1 MSSSLGL
8 QIARCRKQAGLSQK
22 DLAAFVGISS
32 AALSQY
38 EKGKREPNLL
48 VITSLARAL
57 NTTIDALLG
66 LEPLPDL
73 VAQNRGEYALL
84 RHFRG
89 LNALGQKRIL
99 GDIAELGEL
108 PKYSGSANEEPLQQK
123 IILTNNVKTVR
134 KKPRKPL

>member
-1 MSSSLGL
+1 MSSSLGR

-66 LEPLPDL
+66 LKPLPDL
-73 VAQNRGEYALL
+73 VAQNRDEYALL
-84 RHFRG
+84 RNFRG

-99 GDIAELGEL
+99 GDIAGLGEL
-108 PKYSGSANEEPLQQK
+108 PKYSGVANEEPLQQK

>member
-1 MSSSLGL
+1 MSLSFG
-8 QIARCRKQAGLSQK
+8 QQVVYHRKKAELSQK
-22 DLAAFVGISS
+22 DLAALAGISS

-48 VITSLARAL
+48 VITNLARAL

-73 VAQNRGEYALL
+73 TAQNRDEYTLL
-84 RHFRG
+84 SSFRR

-99 GDIAELGEL
+99 GDIAGLGEL
-108 PKYSGSANEEPLQQK
+108 TKYSD
-123 IILTNNVKTVR
+123 
-134 KKPRKPL
+134 

>member
-1 MSSSLGL
+1 MSSSLGP
-8 QIARCRKQAGLSQK
+8 QIARYRKQAGLSQK
-22 DLAAFVGISS
+22 DLAALLGISS

-38 EKGKREPNLL
+38 ENSKREPNLL

-99 GDIAELGEL
+99 GDIAGLGEL
-108 PKYSGSANEEPLQQK
+108 PKYSGSAEDARLQQK
-123 IILTNNVKTVR
+123 TILTNDVKTVR